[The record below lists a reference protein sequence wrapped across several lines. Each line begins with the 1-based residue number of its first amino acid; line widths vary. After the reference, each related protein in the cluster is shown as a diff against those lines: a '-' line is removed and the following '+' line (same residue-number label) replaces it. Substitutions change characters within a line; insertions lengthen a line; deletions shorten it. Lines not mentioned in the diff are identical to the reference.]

1 MLFRIF
7 KYSIKNSLRNK
18 FLTFSSILVLTLLML
33 FVNILSML
41 QNISNTLINSINS
54 KLTISL
60 YIKDEYTETSL
71 EIGDLINE
79 IEKLNKSIQVEY
91 KTKDKILSEIR
102 QREPDLVKIIE
113 KDNPLPDT
121 IVISNIGITD
131 YEKLNDLIIRRE
143 YLLANDESQN
153 NYFANYTT
161 QYKKIQDIISILHI
175 LQIWLLVIILV
186 FIVSIAVIVYSV
198 IWNFIYYYRDEI
210 YITKLVWGSNM
221 FIYGPFVLQWII
233 YSFFAFVLS
242 TIIFSLLL
250 ENLDVLFENV
260 YTFSTWF
267 SVLFL
272 EMFMFLFIWWI
283 SGFLSSKKYLR

>member
-1 MLFRIF
+1 
-7 KYSIKNSLRNK
+7 
-18 FLTFSSILVLTLLML
+18 
-33 FVNILSML
+33 
-41 QNISNTLINSINS
+41 
-54 KLTISL
+54 
-60 YIKDEYTETSL
+60 
-71 EIGDLINE
+71 
-79 IEKLNKSIQVEY
+79 
-91 KTKDKILSEIR
+91 
-102 QREPDLVKIIE
+102 
-113 KDNPLPDT
+113 
-121 IVISNIGITD
+121 
-131 YEKLNDLIIRRE
+131 
-143 YLLANDESQN
+143 
-153 NYFANYTT
+153 
-161 QYKKIQDIISILHI
+161 
-175 LQIWLLVIILV
+175 LV